1 MWENK
6 VYSFIGLAKKAGA
19 VITGEWLT
27 EMALKKGK
35 VCLVIITEDAS
46 RNTRKKIEAALY
58 NRDIPLI
65 EFGHKEKMGQS
76 LGKSFLSVISVTDR
90 GFADRIKE
98 LIEQKGNKD
107 NTAHGG
113 GFFEQTKNS

>member
-6 VYSFIGLAKKAGA
+6 IYSFIGLARKAGA
-19 VITGEWLT
+19 IVTGEGLT
-27 EMALKKGK
+27 EMSLKKGK
-35 VCLVIITEDAS
+35 ACLVIITEDAS
-46 RNTRKKIEAALY
+46 HNTRKKIETALY
-58 NRDIPLI
+58 NSNIPLI
-65 EFGHKEKMGQS
+65 EFGQKEKLGRS

-90 GFADRIKE
+90 GFADRIRE
-98 LIEQKGNKD
+98 LIEQNENKD

>member
-27 EMALKKGK
+27 EMSLKKGK

-46 RNTRKKIEAALY
+46 HNTRKKIETALF
-58 NRDIPLI
+58 NRGIPLI
-65 EFGHKEKMGQS
+65 EFGHKEKMGRC
-76 LGKSFLSVISVTDR
+76 LGKSFLSVISVTDH

-98 LIEQKGNKD
+98 LIGQNEIND

-113 GFFEQTKNS
+113 GFFE

>member
-19 VITGEWLT
+19 VIAGEGLT
-27 EMALKKGK
+27 EMSLKKGK
-35 VCLVIITEDAS
+35 ACLVIITEDAS
-46 RNTRKKIEAALY
+46 HNTRKKVETALY

-65 EFGHKEKMGQS
+65 KFGHKEKMGQT
-76 LGKSFLSVISVTDR
+76 LGKSLLSVISVTDR

-98 LIEQKGNKD
+98 MIGQNEIND